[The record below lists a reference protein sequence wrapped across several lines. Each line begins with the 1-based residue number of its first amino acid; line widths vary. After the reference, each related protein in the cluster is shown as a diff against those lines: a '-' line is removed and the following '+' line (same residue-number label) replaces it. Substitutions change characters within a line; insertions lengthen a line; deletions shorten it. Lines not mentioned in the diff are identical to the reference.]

1 MSNIQKKKNIY
12 KWNTIKDVLELKI
25 EIEIKI

>member
-1 MSNIQKKKNIY
+1 MSNIQKKKIY